1 MNRSPCLAWLGGRG
15 DGASPLPPGSRE
27 VTKMEIRRS
36 LVVNA
41 TALETRIALL
51 ENGQLCELF
60 IERTASRSQVG
71 DVYKGRVAKLLPG
84 MQSAFVAIG
93 GAKDGFLYLDDPLG
107 PRLEADAADESEGGE
122 EEAAELPPP
131 P

>member
-1 MNRSPCLAWLGGRG
+1 MASGNWESGRC
-15 DGASPLPPGSRE
+15 ASSAEFERGNAME
-27 VTKMEIRRS
+27 VRKS

-41 TALETRIALL
+41 TPLETRIALL

-84 MQSAFVAIG
+84 MQSAFVSIG
-93 GAKDGFLYLDDPLG
+93 GAKDGFLYLDDPGG
-107 PRLEADAADESEGGE
+107 PRLEADTLS
-122 EEAAELPPP
+122 
-131 P
+131 